1 MNLNIGLEDLTN
13 MGRIKNSTKSISINE
28 AGIDTL
34 AVDTM
39 QLSMTVNDYLNK
51 IIDIMDQTKAY
62 YQCAA
67 ADELRKKFSELSADF
82 PIVTQNIENYAY
94 SLKKAKDNMINRNL
108 DAVTS
113 VKMATANVPDLI
125 KEN

>member
-13 MGRIKNSTKSISINE
+13 MGTIKNSTKSISINE

-39 QLSMTVNDYLNK
+39 QLAMTVNDYLNK
-51 IIDIMDQTKAY
+51 IIDIMDGTKTY
-62 YQCAA
+62 YQSAS
-67 ADELRKKFSELSADF
+67 ADELRRKFSELSADF
-82 PIVTQNIENYAY
+82 SIVTQNIENYAY

>member
-1 MNLNIGLEDLTN
+1 MNLNTGLEDLTN
-13 MGRIKNSTKSISINE
+13 MGVIKNRTKSISINE

-39 QLSMTVNDYLNK
+39 QLAMTVNDYLNK

-62 YQCAA
+62 YQNSA
-67 ADELRKKFSELSADF
+67 ADELRKKFNELSENF
-82 PIVTQNIENYAY
+82 STVTQNIENYAY
-94 SLKKAKDNMINRNL
+94 SLKKAKDIMLNKNL
-108 DAVTS
+108 DVITDI
-113 VKMATANVPDLI
+113 KIATASVPDLI